1 MSPELP
7 SWYDERI
14 RSDMRSLTKSVLL
27 PALRTERSAVAK
39 VKLAAAERRV
49 DLAKRRSQSGV
60 AHDSELPDAED
71 ELALLRATLE
81 GDPVAIA
88 QVKLAAAERRL
99 DRVKQRRST
108 GVATDLD
115 VDNAQ
120 TEVAVLKLQ
129 LEATKTR
136 AK

>member
-1 MSPELP
+1 M
-7 SWYDERI
+7 
-14 RSDMRSLTKSVLL
+14 
-27 PALRTERSAVAK
+27 
-39 VKLAAAERRV
+39 
-49 DLAKRRSQSGV
+49 
-60 AHDSELPDAED
+60 
-71 ELALLRATLE
+71 
-81 GDPVAIA
+81 
-88 QVKLAAAERRL
+88 KLAAAERRL

-108 GVATDLD
+108 GIATEFD